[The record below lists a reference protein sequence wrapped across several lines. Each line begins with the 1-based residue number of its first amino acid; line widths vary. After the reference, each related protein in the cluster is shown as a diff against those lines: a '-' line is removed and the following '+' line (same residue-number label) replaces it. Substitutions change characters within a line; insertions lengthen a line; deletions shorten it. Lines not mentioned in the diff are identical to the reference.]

1 MRFNSFTYGGEIISN
16 MENVVSALF
25 ARAKNMTN
33 KTEVDAAT
41 SGEAKK
47 EDDKKDD
54 KKVEEKKQ

>member
-1 MRFNSFTYGGEIISN
+1 M
-16 MENVVSALF
+16 SALF
-25 ARAKNMTN
+25 TRAKNMTN

>member
-1 MRFNSFTYGGEIISN
+1 

-41 SGEAKK
+41 PGEAKK
-47 EDDKKDD
+47 EDDKNDD